1 MILSSVIALII
12 TVSPAWGQQKKINLD
27 DVKIQGEGL
36 RGSQISLG
44 KGDRTDLEKHLTI
57 RKNFREDIVSA
68 LPPELESKETV
79 SKAKKLK
86 NK

>member
-1 MILSSVIALII
+1 MILSTLIGLCLFG
-12 TVSPAWGQQKKINLD
+12 SPAWGQQKKINLD

-57 RKNFREDIVSA
+57 RKNFREEIVEA
-68 LPPELESKETV
+68 LPLELDSK
-79 SKAKKLK
+79 KKTK
-86 NK
+86 GQKRDK